1 MKQVIIGTCDEFT
14 KEIIRH
20 CVHAVNPTLQIIDG
34 SNDTDIIYHLKSAED
49 DIVFFDK
56 FFLSYVLKFK
66 IKALRVYNNKLR
78 IVFCEQGN
86 CSTYFGLRIH
96 KLNADGFISNI
107 ENTKE
112 FTKVMR
118 EVLGGVT
125 YYPDDVKT
133 SLNKN
138 VHLLSPKYCS
148 EVTEVELEI
157 GMYLGQGKSVK
168 EISTLTNMQM
178 PTVSAHINRLK
189 HKIGYDCMNDFA
201 VLNRQLEKINYRSWN
216 C

>member
-1 MKQVIIGTCDEFT
+1 MTKVIIATCDEFA

-20 CVHAVNPTLQIIDG
+20 CVHAANPSLQIVDG
-34 SNDTDIIYHLKSAED
+34 SNDNDIIYHLKSAED

-66 IKALRVYNNKLR
+66 IKALRVYNKKLR

-86 CSTYFGLRIH
+86 CSTYFGLRVH

-112 FTKVMR
+112 FSKVLR
-118 EVLGGVT
+118 EVLSGAT
-125 YYPDDVKT
+125 YYPEDVKDN
-133 SLNKN
+133 LNKN
-138 VHLLSPKYCS
+138 THLLARKYCS

-157 GMYLGQGKSVK
+157 GMYLGEGKSIK
-168 EISTLTNMQM
+168 EISGLTKIHEA
-178 PTVSAHINRLK
+178 TVSAHINRLK

-201 VLNRQLEKINYRSWN
+201 VLNRQLEKINYRSWS